1 MAELKVGST
10 VNSNTILHIGNM
22 NTDSLYLSGSS
33 TGSNSSLVTFSG
45 SSNTFTLINHP
56 SLPSYSV
63 SANVLNTLE
72 GNTVAFTLQ
81 TDNVESGTSVPY
93 TITGISSADL
103 SSGSLN
109 GNFVVSGSSNS
120 LAFTLTEDASSGE
133 GPETMTLSLNDFPSV
148 SASVVVL
155 DSSIEITSGE
165 QFFTTTG
172 LQYWTVPDNVNYI
185 TVYAVG
191 GGGGGAP
198 GASSRGCGA
207 GGGGGAVAVSHNVS
221 VTPGDNVTVV
231 VGSGGGGG
239 TNAYSSRFVR
249 SGSSSSGVNDS
260 LYPPWNDIDPAE
272 NGGFSRVSLNDID
285 LVSANGGNG
294 GGGTSDIIQGGTGG
308 TYTINT
314 SYGSNHI
321 GNSGGTG
328 EIGESGQSAVRPG
341 GGGGA
346 ASGGSGIGG
355 GYGGGGRGGSGWAQ
369 AYTSRH
375 KGAGGG
381 YGGGIDLYGSGPSGS
396 YGTDA
401 PPFIT
406 SYNPLTYNY
415 TGATNGGVGS
425 DSASQATAYG
435 GGGGGGAGGK
445 SGLYSYA
452 GSSIHYWTY
461 LNYSGSAGRQ
471 GAVRIAYSTIT
482 M

>member
-239 TNAYSSRFVR
+239 TNAYSSRF
-249 SGSSSSGVNDS
+249 
-260 LYPPWNDIDPAE
+260 
-272 NGGFSRVSLNDID
+272 
-285 LVSANGGNG
+285 
-294 GGGTSDIIQGGTGG
+294 
-308 TYTINT
+308 
-314 SYGSNHI
+314 
-321 GNSGGTG
+321 
-328 EIGESGQSAVRPG
+328 
-341 GGGGA
+341 
-346 ASGGSGIGG
+346 
-355 GYGGGGRGGSGWAQ
+355 
-369 AYTSRH
+369 
-375 KGAGGG
+375 
-381 YGGGIDLYGSGPSGS
+381 
-396 YGTDA
+396 
-401 PPFIT
+401 
-406 SYNPLTYNY
+406 
-415 TGATNGGVGS
+415 
-425 DSASQATAYG
+425 
-435 GGGGGGAGGK
+435 
-445 SGLYSYA
+445 
-452 GSSIHYWTY
+452 
-461 LNYSGSAGRQ
+461 
-471 GAVRIAYSTIT
+471 
-482 M
+482 